1 MKFYYPV
8 VIGRKDDGGWHA
20 SFPDLAM
27 CEVDGTDEFDVLQ
40 NARDAAYSWIDLELQ
55 EKDPKLPSPSDPKDV
70 KTALYVHV
78 FTSLLQF
85 HAILRHTGSAA
96 LSSSRTLTARSG

>member
-8 VIGRKDDGGWHA
+8 VIGKKDEGGWHA

-40 NARDAAYSWIDLELQ
+40 NALDAAYSWIDLELQ

-70 KTALYVHV
+70 KTAPGQEVRM
-78 FTSLLQF
+78 
-85 HAILRHTGSAA
+85 ILVNYRMTEGWDE
-96 LSSSRTLTARSG
+96 